1 VTHQANHEQPS
12 EPEQP
17 SQPEHPAQPE
27 QPSDNGDTTGKNVE
41 AEVIS
46 ADKLTNVENV
56 NNELTERLTNS
67 SLSEVSIVSA
77 KAAPTL
83 SSNVFSKMKENQKDI
98 TVGVTDDIT
107 DSSISGSSTV
117 IQLHSQI
124 WILI

>member
-1 VTHQANHEQPS
+1 MSQSSQAS
-12 EPEQP
+12 
-17 SQPEHPAQPE
+17 PEHPAQPE

-98 TVGVTDDIT
+98 TVGVNR
-107 DSSISGSSTV
+107 
-117 IQLHSQI
+117 
-124 WILI
+124 